1 MPVEQGQLRVWEDA
15 MSLSKTPFLVLDP
28 VDKGRRNEKNWR
40 ILTNGKIQIWFEGQI
55 ELLSEVIDEE
65 G

>member
-1 MPVEQGQLRVWEDA
+1 MPVEQGQIRVWDDT
-15 MSLSKTPFLVLDP
+15 MYLSKTPFLVLDY

-40 ILTNGKIQIWFEGQI
+40 ILTNGKIQTWFEAQI
-55 ELLSEVIDEE
+55 ERYSRMIDA